1 MFDALVLVGYILLIY
16 VLVDKDSRY
25 KLLYWCEIILLDK
38 LVMIK
43 VVSGLFVL
51 FMFVS
56 VFVSNI
62 WNLIGLFLLFILLPI
77 ILFTKEQLED

>member
-1 MFDALVLVGYILLIY
+1 MVDALVLVGYILLIY